1 MPDMTSFMKS
11 DMEAA
16 CRPSDASF
24 ADQVELPDSEEGHLE
39 EAPWIGDSR
48 IRILLAIT
56 IPLEVLLMVIKLM
69 VVAYVSSEPY
79 YVDALNYTA
88 AIVRNV
94 ALLIHIPRIPEHT
107 EHPTHFSTRRVLSEA
122 FVGAPSVL
130 LLELGV
136 AAALSISLEIVALA
150 HGEESLGIQVW
161 LYIMQSTNFVVLF
174 SLIMRM
180 EQGWARLHRICRWQ
194 QGLQV
199 AFIVYDIILHI
210 IVMTRSNTNHDF
222 RDFRI
227 ASLASLIALRLLCYR
242 FFQFKADEPENW
254 YTRPLHTRIKI
265 Q

>member
-180 EQGWARLHRICRWQ
+180 EQVVKSVIKGLLLLSGLGSAASDLSMAAGVTGCVHRVRHHPTHHRHDKEQYKSRFQRLQDSIS
-194 QGLQV
+194 GLADCAAAV
-199 AFIVYDIILHI
+199 VLP
-210 IVMTRSNTNHDF
+210 
-222 RDFRI
+222 
-227 ASLASLIALRLLCYR
+227 LLPVQSR
-242 FFQFKADEPENW
+242 
-254 YTRPLHTRIKI
+254 
-265 Q
+265 